1 MSTATTSPPLLLI
14 VRFSLPIAD
23 LPIAIQSP
31 STTTP
36 RALAHLYIR
45 PHLPSAYACCP
56 LRLISSG
63 ALLPPRTPLSTSLR
77 LPKAAPPPPPNLRDN
92 DIASAKG
99 KGKGKGKDK
108 GPISAMSND
117 RKSIY
122 VHCALTTTTTLSA
135 SELAIEAAAASPP
148 SPTSPFS
155 PSDSAPLT
163 ETLARVNSVPQGFD
177 RLASAGLS
185 VTEIAAL
192 RSQFVALQAHTHTPD
207 TMPSAT
213 ELRVLEERWLDIG
226 AYASPDGADG
236 AGAGAGGWEDEG
248 GGALEDMLWGNVV
261 GFFWAIGSLLWLIR
275 EEGVWTRRRK
285 VAIVTGLAVNLLVG
299 LLRASG

>member
-45 PHLPSAYACCP
+45 PHLPSTYACCP

-77 LPKAAPPPPPNLRDN
+77 LSKAAPPPPPKPGDK

-99 KGKGKGKDK
+99 KGKGNDE
-108 GPISAMSND
+108 GPANALSSD

-135 SELAIEAAAASPP
+135 SELATEAAAASPP
-148 SPTSPFS
+148 SPTSLFS
-155 PSDSAPLT
+155 PSDSAPPA
-163 ETLARVNSVPQGFD
+163 ETPARVNSVPQGFD

-185 VTEIAAL
+185 ATEIAAL

-207 TMPSAT
+207 TMPSAA
-213 ELRVLEERWLDIG
+213 ELRMLEERWLDSG
-226 AYASPDGADG
+226 AYASPDGVDG
-236 AGAGAGGWEDEG
+236 AEAGAGGWEDEG

-285 VAIVTGLAVNLLVG
+285 VAVVTGLAVNLLVG
-299 LLRASG
+299 LLRGSG